1 MSIGGLNTFLSS
13 WADHLEPEMLHM
25 SEFHTGS
32 RISFL
37 VLFVFSLFPISKDSY
52 LPLYHLWSVQPSTF
66 LSMQEA
72 GLGDRAVAQG
82 SFRPSNEGTQT
93 TSLSLRS
100 C

>member
-37 VLFVFSLFPISKDSY
+37 VLFVFSLFPHLKRF
-52 LPLYHLWSVQPSTF
+52 LPPPVSPLEHSALHVPVH
-66 LSMQEA
+66 A
-72 GLGDRAVAQG
+72 GSRAGRQSHCTGFIQA
-82 SFRPSNEGTQT
+82 
-93 TSLSLRS
+93 L
-100 C
+100 